1 MNKVHKCS
9 IPEAELN
16 YKNDIRIVDTSLLKT
31 DHLKSI
37 SVSDGIKLPVDQ
49 ETAELVKIKLDDL
62 EEYGYWYYING
73 RTYFLKERKSNFA
86 ILNELLGQELA
97 EYMSIPTIKYNI
109 AVDKDEII
117 GLFSE
122 NFLDGTFEHR
132 KGKYASKQIL
142 KEIRNILT
150 NPDYECDELLRRR
163 YTSALVKSFYTAI
176 GDRYK
181 NSYYGIKDGKLVF
194 TPTFDYESSFI
205 NSQSYFTGNPLFD
218 CVFSKESVEF
228 FKKNNPYFLEYMEMI
243 KNSNMLSSL
252 GNIEEKHGIVVPNC
266 YIEYY
271 VDFEAKRKEFIK
283 TFGL

>member
-132 KGKYASKQIL
+132 KGMYASKQIL

-163 YTSALVKSFYTAI
+163 YTSSLVKSFYTAI

-205 NSQSYFTGNPLFD
+205 NPFGETYIDPLINYSFNPESSEFIKENNEYF
-218 CVFSKESVEF
+218 E
-228 FKKNNPYFLEYMEMI
+228 EYLEMI
-243 KNSNMLSSL
+243 KNCNIINILSKV
-252 GNIEEKHGIVVPNC
+252 EENHGIRIPNDFVDH
-266 YIEYY
+266 Y
-271 VDFEAKRKEFIK
+271 VSFEKNKKEFMK
-283 TFGL
+283 TLGL